1 MSPHLG
7 ADATPAGTEKEGCAL
22 SAASVTTGWRCL
34 YHYYAC
40 SGRQKLG
47 RKGCVGERIPRD
59 KLEAAVLHQLAALYR
74 DGTLIRDALERAK
87 AKAQQAQPVLAEQL
101 HAITE
106 DARRA
111 KRALAR
117 YYTAFESGELGA

>member
-47 RKGCVGERIPRD
+47 RRGCVGERDPRD

-74 DGTLIRDALERAK
+74 DGTLIRDALEA
-87 AKAQQAQPVLAEQL
+87 AIATTHEAQPALE
-101 HAITE
+101 E
-106 DARRA
+106 RRRA
-111 KRALAR
+111 L
-117 YYTAFESGELGA
+117 